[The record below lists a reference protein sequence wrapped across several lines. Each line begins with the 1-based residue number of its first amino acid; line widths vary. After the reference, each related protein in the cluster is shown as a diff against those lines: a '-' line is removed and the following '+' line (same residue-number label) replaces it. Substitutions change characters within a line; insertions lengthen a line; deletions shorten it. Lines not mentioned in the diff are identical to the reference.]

1 MKRNNSL
8 QSGMKKPTEINPGTL
23 RYDARLAYEML
34 NQQRKPDRGIY
45 KNPGRGAQGESSN

>member
-1 MKRNNSL
+1 MDRNNNL
-8 QSGMKKPTEINPGTL
+8 QKGMKQPGQINSGTL

-45 KNPGRGAQGESSN
+45 KTPGRGAQGESSN

>member
-1 MKRNNSL
+1 MSRNEALNK
-8 QSGMKKPTEINPGTL
+8 GKKPPAQINSGTL

>member
-1 MKRNNSL
+1 MDRNNNL
-8 QSGMKKPTEINPGTL
+8 QKGMKQPGQINPGTL

-45 KNPGRGAQGESSN
+45 KTPGRGAQGESSN